1 MDCSNKIK
9 NTTVITGLFFILI
22 GTLLLL
28 DRMQLI
34 PGNISH
40 IIISWP
46 MLLIAA
52 GVYTMSKSVNTT
64 GILLVLIGVIFI
76 LPRTGLLPE
85 YYSLRQLW
93 PVILIFIGLVLLF
106 KFSRQGKETHWK
118 ASFHKQEIT
127 GEDYLS
133 ESAVF
138 GGSEKTFIS
147 KDFKGGRINC
157 LFGGVEANLSNSEIV
172 QSPVF
177 IDMSV
182 TFGGVELIVPS
193 NWKVR
198 SEITPIFG
206 GFSDKRLT
214 HPSMVQHDKEVII
227 RGSLLFGGCEVK
239 SYS

>member
-1 MDCSNKIK
+1 MDCSNRIK

-52 GVYTMSKSVNTT
+52 GVYSMSKSVNTT
-64 GILLVLIGVIFI
+64 GVLLVLIGVVFV
-76 LPRTGLLPE
+76 LPRTGLIPE

-93 PVILIFIGLVLLF
+93 PVILIFIGIVLLF
-106 KFSRQGKETHWK
+106 KFNRGGKEGWK
-118 ASFHKQEIT
+118 SHFNKQEIT

-157 LFGGVEANLSNSEIV
+157 MFGGVEANLSNSEIT
-172 QSPVF
+172 QSPVV
-177 IDMSV
+177 IDLSV

-193 NWKVR
+193 NWKIR

-206 GFSDKRLT
+206 GFSDKRMT
-214 HPSMVQHDKEVII
+214 HPSMIQQDKEVIL
-227 RGSLLFGGCEVK
+227 RGSLIFGGCEVK